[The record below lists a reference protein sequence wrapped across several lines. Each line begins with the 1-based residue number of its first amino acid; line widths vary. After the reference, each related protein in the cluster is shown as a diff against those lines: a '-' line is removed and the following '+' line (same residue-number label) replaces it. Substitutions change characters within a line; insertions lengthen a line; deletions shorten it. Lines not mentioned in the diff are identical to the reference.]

1 MPSDEKRSDVAL
13 ALRNNLK
20 YMLRKEGWYGEDLD
34 SKACGNAAYR
44 NIAASVED
52 CGNLIDG
59 NYIHIVETLADL
71 IDRPTCEDTGDNW
84 TFRCSSCGCELDVED
99 REGEPTMWLGGSPMT
114 PRHCPNCGAV
124 VTDTLDASKVDGK

>member
-1 MPSDEKRSDVAL
+1 MPSDEKRRDVAR

-20 YMLRKEGWYGEDLD
+20 YMLRKERWYGKDLEY
-34 SKACGNAAYR
+34 KECGNTAYR

-71 IDRPTCEDTGDNW
+71 IDRPTCRVVKHETYYGSFGCEEAGELW
-84 TFRCSSCGCELDVED
+84 TLSCGDECINDSD
-99 REGEPTMWLGGSPMT
+99 FPPSY
-114 PRHCPNCGAV
+114 CPVCGAV
-124 VTDTLDASKVDGK
+124 VVEKEETDAQ